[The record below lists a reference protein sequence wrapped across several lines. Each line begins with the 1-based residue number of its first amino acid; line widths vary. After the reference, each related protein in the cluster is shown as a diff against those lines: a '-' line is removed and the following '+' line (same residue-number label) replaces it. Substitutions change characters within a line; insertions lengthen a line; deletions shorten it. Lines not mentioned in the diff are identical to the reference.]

1 MCWHTINTVCT
12 LNGMFDILN
21 MSSQFILI
29 YVVSFCYCR
38 LWKPNFIIINSI
50 IFIIPITISIVIV
63 FSCGQIIIQKS
74 QSAQTSDRENWFSDD
89 LCAEY
94 SQGGVAKFQL
104 PNQLSVFIQ
113 NILKHRW
120 ERNVNIKYV
129 DVYIRAGC
137 RLPNFC
143 PTGFFAKMNV
153 RRFRQ
158 WIANLDSGRH

>member
-1 MCWHTINTVCT
+1 MCWHTISTVCT

-74 QSAQTSDRENWFSDD
+74 MPVRTDQWPRKLVLWWP
-89 LCAEY
+89 LCRV
-94 SQGGVAKFQL
+94 QLGWVAKFQL

-129 DVYIRAGC
+129 DVYIRADCQISVQRGSLQ
-137 RLPNFC
+137 RWMWDVSDNEL
-143 PTGFFAKMNV
+143 
-153 RRFRQ
+153 Q
-158 WIANLDSGRH
+158 I

>member
-1 MCWHTINTVCT
+1 
-12 LNGMFDILN
+12 MFDILN
-21 MSSQFILI
+21 MWHHSSCWYM

-38 LWKPNFIIINSI
+38 LWKPSFIIINSI
-50 IFIIPITISIVIV
+50 FIIPISISIVIV

-74 QSAQTSDRENWFSDD
+74 MPVRTDQWPRKLVLWWP
-89 LCAEY
+89 LCRV
-94 SQGGVAKFQL
+94 QLGWGGVAKFQL

-129 DVYIRAGC
+129 DIHIRAGC

-143 PTGFFAKMNV
+143 PTGFFAKTNV

-158 WIANLDSGRH
+158 WIANLDSGGH